1 MTNVE
6 KNLKM
11 ASILRE
17 AAEILDSETQALNEA
32 EAAKGRKET
41 KKTIKS
47 MKADEAVKALLKG
60 ELEADEAKKIYDQ
73 AMKDIADLEK
83 KVSEIPAE
91 TFGEKFASLWQHQWT
106 GSAYVKYLIAG
117 VVVGIASYG
126 IGAGF
131 GAIAA
136 KVGKVGTLMAVAMG
150 ASEAI
155 GVGTT
160 VGIFNSERKTKD
172 GEKNWNKAQVEK
184 YVDRIKKKIQTAYNK
199 HYGSQNESVDLESLL
214 ECSYEEFLK
223 FVPAE
228 DDEA

>member
-1 MTNVE
+1 M
-6 KNLKM
+6 
-11 ASILRE
+11 
-17 AAEILDSETQALNEA
+17 SETQNEIKIQITPTLTTRLVA
-32 EAAKGRKET
+32 VQKRSGET
-41 KKTIKS
+41 VPF
-47 MKADEAVKALLKG
+47 D
-60 ELEADEAKKIYDQ
+60 AKKIYDQ

-106 GSAYVKYLIAG
+106 SSAFVKYLIAG
-117 VVVGIASYG
+117 VVVGVASYG

-136 KVGKVGTLMAVAMG
+136 KVGKIGTFMAVAMG

-160 VGIFNSERKTKD
+160 VALFNSERKTKD
-172 GEKNWNKAQVEK
+172 GEKNWNKAQAEK
-184 YVDRIKKKIQTAYNK
+184 YVDRIKKKIQAAYNK
-199 HYGSQNESVDLESLL
+199 HYGTQNESVDFESLL
-214 ECSYEEFLK
+214 ECSYEEFLN